1 MPTRRTVKPKR
12 TGLSKFLPLIGMLP
26 GVVLTILGLL
36 LPFAVHVLK
45 NPYTG
50 KIERDVRT
58 LSQWGSRHDAMR
70 EIGGEGFAFFSAARG
85 LAWTVAVATGLLLLL
100 LIFSRF
106 NTRSREL
113 NWTVAGAAALLALAS
128 VVFFV
133 FAVLFTVSAG
143 GEGTRV
149 LLSAAPYCTL
159 FGGTCLGAV
168 SFFAVRPD
176 L

>member
-1 MPTRRTVKPKR
+1 MPTRKTAKPKR
-12 TGLSKFLPLIGMLP
+12 LGILPFLPLVGTLP
-26 GVVLTILGLL
+26 SVALAILGLL
-36 LPFAVHVLK
+36 LPFAVHVSK

-50 KIERDVRT
+50 EIERDART
-58 LSQWGSRHDAMR
+58 LSQWGSQHDAMR
-70 EIGGEGFAFFSAARG
+70 ELGGEGFAFFSAARG
-85 LAWTVAVATGLLLLL
+85 LAWTVAVAAGLLLLL

-106 NTRSREL
+106 VTRSREL
-113 NWTVAGAAALLALAS
+113 NWTVAGIGVLLALAS

-133 FAVLFTVSAG
+133 CAVLFAVSCG

-159 FGGTCLGAV
+159 FGGTCLGVV
-168 SFFAVRPD
+168 SFFTVRRA

>member
-1 MPTRRTVKPKR
+1 MSTRKTAKTKQSGFLP
-12 TGLSKFLPLIGMLP
+12 FLPLIGTLP
-26 GVVLTILGLL
+26 SVVLAILSLL
-36 LPFAVHVLK
+36 LPFAVLVSK

-50 KIERDVRT
+50 EIGREART
-58 LSQWGSRHDAMR
+58 LSQWGRLHDAVR

-100 LIFSRF
+100 LILSRF
-106 NTRSREL
+106 VTRSREL
-113 NWTVAGAAALLALAS
+113 NWTIAGVGVLLALAS
-128 VVFFV
+128 VIFFV

-143 GEGTRV
+143 GEETRV

-159 FGGTCLGAV
+159 FGGTCLGVV
-168 SFFAVRPD
+168 SFFTVRRA